1 MSTPLTPPLPGELP
15 RASSQ
20 PHAPLADTSPTLNP
34 EQPRG
39 EAIIIEAPPPSFAS
53 GSGVPARIPH
63 IGHALLFVS
72 FAGLLLFLFSALL
85 IGLSHPSR
93 EHDAQKIVTAIM
105 QPKLLIAAQGL
116 AYVTTLIA
124 SWFFFPLLWLRP
136 FADGIQWNFAA
147 ARRNALKLIPIGLVL
162 GWTVQAI
169 SSLIPVPK
177 SLPMDDFFRTPSDV
191 WLVTAFGT
199 LLAPMAEEI
208 CFRGFLLPAF
218 AIAYDWLSL
227 PRTPAAHERWK
238 ITTHLTTAALVFS
251 TILSSIFFVL
261 LHAEQLAHTWAAL
274 FVLFCVSL
282 ILTLVRIRTRSV
294 ASSALVHATYN
305 LSVFLTLFLA
315 TGGYRHLE
323 RMAR

>member
-1 MSTPLTPPLPGELP
+1 MSTPLTPPLPGDP

-20 PHAPLADTSPTLNP
+20 PQAPTSPALNP
-34 EQPRG
+34 APPSG
-39 EAIIIEAPPPSFAS
+39 EAIIIEAPPPSYAS
-53 GSGVPARIPH
+53 GSGIPARIPH

-72 FAGLLLFLFSALL
+72 FAALMLFLFSALL
-85 IGLSHPSR
+85 IGLAHPP
-93 EHDAQKIVTAIM
+93 HDAHKIVTAIM
-105 QPKLLIAAQGL
+105 QPKLLIAAQAL

-124 SWFFFPLLWLRP
+124 SWFFFPLLWSRP
-136 FADGIQWNFAA
+136 FADGIRWNLPA

-177 SLPMDDFFRTPSDV
+177 SIPMDDFFRTPSDV

-227 PRTPAAHERWK
+227 PKTPAAHERWK
-238 ITTHLTTAALVFS
+238 ITAHLTTAALVFS
-251 TILSSIFFVL
+251 AILSSIFFVL
-261 LHAEQLAHTWAAL
+261 LHAEQLAHAWAAL
-274 FVLFCVSL
+274 FVLFFVSL
-282 ILTLVRIRTRSV
+282 ILTLVRIRTGSV
-294 ASSALVHATYN
+294 ASSALVHASYN
-305 LSVFLTLFLA
+305 LSVFLTLFIA